1 MKLKTHYGNIKY
13 ALHNQWLWAKERVIF
28 TMVKTPIVVLASLL
42 QLYFPAMIVSGFEK
56 GHTVMRICAT
66 IVAYLALCLALNL
79 IENYRYSR
87 SEKYRY
93 FISNVY
99 QMKLA
104 EKHWRTDYENT
115 ENPNINQEY
124 NMAYADS
131 MGECAPDEVLNTLV
145 DLFVSLLG
153 VITYSGVILS
163 FSVYFI
169 FPVVFS
175 AVVTYITGQYQV
187 RYYDKHARDNEF
199 FERKMS
205 YINDCERNMKSAKEV
220 RVFSLAKWFDGMY
233 VQNMLESFRI
243 MKKSR
248 AFNTKVTLIN
258 TAAMLIQ
265 NAVIYTVLTI
275 QIVNGEISAS
285 DYIFLLGLVTG
296 FSAWFIGIIN
306 QYNHIIGQAVAIQHY
321 RNYLELNDRTGGRHA
336 DIGEY
341 NRIPPEIVFENVGY
355 RYLNA
360 DKKLYEGFN
369 MKISSGEKIAIV
381 GENGAGKTTLVKLL
395 CGLYKAQEGEI
406 YIDGQP
412 CSEIATADYFDY
424 FSVVFQD
431 MYMLPM
437 MIKEFVA
444 ATDEGISEDRVIDSL
459 KKVGL
464 YEKVMSLPGGIETPL
479 MKGVRE
485 GAVDLSGGEVQKL
498 MLARAF
504 YKNAPILIL
513 DEPSA
518 ALDPIAERNLY
529 GFINE
534 NTADKTVV
542 FISHRLAS
550 TRFCDR
556 IFVID
561 DGKIAE
567 CGSHDELMEKKGR
580 YAEMFEL
587 QSRYYKSG
595 DELDEEC

>member
-1 MKLKTHYGNIKY
+1 MKLKKYYDNIKY
-13 ALHNQWLWAKERVIF
+13 ALHNQCEWARERVIF
-28 TMVKTPIVVLASLL
+28 TMAKIPIAVFASLL
-42 QLYFPAMIVSGFEK
+42 QLYFPAMIVSELEK
-56 GHTVMRICAT
+56 GHSVMRICAAIT
-66 IVAYLALCLALNL
+66 AYLALCLTLNL

-124 NMAYADS
+124 NMAYGDS

-153 VITYSGVILS
+153 ILTFSGVILS

-169 FPVVFS
+169 FPVIFS
-175 AVVTYITGQYQV
+175 AVVTYITGQYQIK
-187 RYYDKHARDNEF
+187 YFDEHARDNEF

-205 YINDCERNMKSAKEV
+205 YINGCERNMKSAKEV

-233 VQNMLESFRI
+233 VQNMLESFKI
-243 MKKSR
+243 MKKNRSV
-248 AFNTKVTLIN
+248 NTKVTLIN
-258 TAAMLIQ
+258 TVAMLIQ
-265 NAVIYTVLTI
+265 NAVIYTVLTL
-275 QIVNGEISAS
+275 QIINGKISAS

-296 FSAWFIGIIN
+296 FSTWFIGIIN
-306 QYNHIIGQAVAIQHY
+306 EYNHIISQAVAIQHY
-321 RNYLELNDRTGGRHA
+321 RNYLELNDRTGGKLA
-336 DIGEY
+336 EISEY
-341 NRIPPEIVFENVGY
+341 NRNPPEIVFENVGY

-360 DKKLYEGFN
+360 EKKLYDGFS

-406 YIDGQP
+406 YIDRQP
-412 CSEIATADYFDY
+412 CSEIAAADYFNY

-437 MIKEFVA
+437 KIKEFVG

-459 KKVGL
+459 KKAGL
-464 YEKVMSLPGGIETPL
+464 YDKVMSLPNGIDTPL

-485 GAVDLSGGEVQKL
+485 GAVDLSGGEEQKL

-504 YKNAPILIL
+504 YKNAPILIF

-567 CGSHDELMEKKGR
+567 CGSHGELMKKNGK

-595 DELDEEC
+595 DELDEKC